1 MLKSIASVF
10 LVTSLTGCSSL
21 GDVFISGSNAAY
33 VMDQNGQSVSN
44 LILKADLSANELA
57 TVQDAQTTIVSLREG
72 FRDVQPANLLTLHID
87 YLKAKT
93 AYESVYD
100 VVVAHKSEYTDDEWQ
115 LFKDAHATALDLDA
129 AVNEYILD
137 SDKANSANT
146 ALKYLN
152 AAAKLAAVL

>member
-1 MLKSIASVF
+1 MIKSIASVI
-10 LVTSLTGCSSL
+10 LITSLTGCASL

-44 LILKADLSANELA
+44 LILKADLSADELA
-57 TVQDAQTTIVSLREG
+57 TVQEAQKTIINLREG
-72 FRDVQPANLLTLHID
+72 FRDVQPFNLLTLHID

-93 AYESVYD
+93 AYGSVYD
-100 VVVAHKSEYTDDEWQ
+100 VVVAHKSEYTQDEWQ
-115 LFKDAHATALDLDA
+115 LFKNAHATALSLDA

-137 SDKANSANT
+137 SDKANAANM
-146 ALKYLN
+146 ALQYLN